1 MTIALLEVNRKWY
14 NNFMKLK
21 DKIVVITGSSSGIG
35 RTTAIR
41 FAKEGA
47 KVVINYNVNSEG
59 GKKTFKEIHTR
70 SDGLLVQADVS
81 KPKDVEKLFKE
92 VEKKFG
98 TVHIL
103 INNAAI
109 PNDKVPYLEASY
121 DEIVELVHTD
131 LIGPMLCSQIAV
143 KYMQKQGFGKILN
156 KSSIRG
162 AEHGGRSVVYAA
174 SKSGINSFSKT
185 LAKMV
190 APNIQVNA
198 VAPGFVKT
206 RNYDKMTKEQTDM
219 FIEQTYLKRWVTEEE
234 IADAFLFLAKNDA
247 MTGQVIYVD
256 AGFTLK

>member
-1 MTIALLEVNRKWY
+1 ME
-14 NNFMKLK
+14 LK
-21 DKIVVITGSSSGIG
+21 DKAVVITGSSSGIG
-35 RTTAIR
+35 KTTAIR

-47 KVVINYNVNSEG
+47 KVVINYNVNKSGGGEVLTEVQKYSE
-59 GKKTFKEIHTR
+59 
-70 SDGLLVQADVS
+70 GLLVQADIS
-81 KPKDVEKLFKE
+81 NPEDVERLFTE

-121 DEIVELVHTD
+121 EDIVELVNTD
-131 LIGPMLCSQIAV
+131 LIGPMICSQYAI

-156 KSSIRG
+156 TSSIRG

-174 SKSGINSFSKT
+174 SKAGINNFSKT

-190 APNIQVNA
+190 APDIQVNA

-206 RNYDKMTKEQTDM
+206 RNYDNMTKELMDT
-219 FIEQTYLKRWVTEEE
+219 FIEQTYLKRWVSEEE
-234 IADAFLFLAKNDA
+234 IADAFIFLAKNDA

>member
-1 MTIALLEVNRKWY
+1 ME
-14 NNFMKLK
+14 LK
-21 DKIVVITGSSSGIG
+21 NKVVLITGSSSGIG

-47 KVVINYNVNSEG
+47 KTVVNYRENKEG
-59 GKKTFKEIHTR
+59 GEEVVEEIEKIGAE
-70 SDGLLVQADVS
+70 SLLIQADVS
-81 KPKDVEKLFKE
+81 KPEDVERMFDE
-92 VEKKFG
+92 VIKKFG
-98 TVHIL
+98 TVDIL

-109 PNDKVPYLEASY
+109 PNDQVPYLEASY
-121 DEIVELVHTD
+121 DDIVSLVNTD
-131 LIGPMLCSQIAV
+131 LVAPMVVAQHAI
-143 KYMQKQGFGKILN
+143 KYMQKQGYGKILN
-156 KSSIRG
+156 TSSIRG

-174 SKSGINSFSKT
+174 SKAGLNSFTKT
-185 LAKMV
+185 LAKMI

-206 RNYDKMTKEQTDM
+206 RNYDKMTQEQIQT

-234 IADAFLFLAKNDA
+234 IADAFIFLAKNDA

>member
-1 MTIALLEVNRKWY
+1 MD
-14 NNFMKLK
+14 LK
-21 DKIVVITGSSSGIG
+21 EKVVLITGSSSGIG
-35 RTTAIR
+35 KTTAIR

-47 KVVINYNVNSEG
+47 RVVINYSSNKEG
-59 GKKTFKEIHTR
+59 GEETLKKIEKYSE
-70 SDGLLVQADVS
+70 GLLVQADVS
-81 KPKDVEKLFKE
+81 KPEEVKRLFGE
-92 VEKKFG
+92 VENKFG

-121 DEIVELVHTD
+121 EDILELVNTD
-131 LIGPMLCSQIAV
+131 LIAPMVCSQYAI

-156 KSSIRG
+156 TSSIRG

-174 SKSGINSFSKT
+174 SKAGLNSFTKT
-185 LAKMV
+185 LVKMV
-190 APNIQVNA
+190 SPDIQVNA

-206 RNYDKMTKEQTDM
+206 RNYDKMTQEQLDI
-219 FIEQTYLKRWVTEEE
+219 FLNQTYLKRWVTEDE
-234 IADAFLFLAKNDA
+234 IADAFIFLAKNDA

>member
-1 MTIALLEVNRKWY
+1 MD
-14 NNFMKLK
+14 LK
-21 DKIVVITGSSSGIG
+21 NKIVVITGSSSGIG

-47 KVVINYNVNSEG
+47 KVVVNYKTNEVGGAEVLSEIA
-59 GKKTFKEIHTR
+59 KY
-70 SDGLLVQADVS
+70 SVGLSIQADVS
-81 KPKDVEKLFKE
+81 NPKEVTKLFDE
-92 VEKKFG
+92 VIKKFG
-98 TVHIL
+98 AVDIL

-109 PNDKVPYLEASY
+109 PNDRVPYLEASY
-121 DEIVELVHTD
+121 EDILDLVNTD
-131 LIGPMLCSQIAV
+131 LIGPMMCTKEAL
-143 KYMQKQGFGKILN
+143 KYMQKQGYGKVIN
-156 KSSIRG
+156 TSSIRG

-190 APNIQVNA
+190 SPNIQVNA

-206 RNYDKMTKEQTDM
+206 RNYDGMTKEQTDL
-219 FIEQTYLKRWVTEEE
+219 FISQTYLKRWVTEDE
-234 IADAFLFLAKNDA
+234 IADAFIFLAKNDA